1 MCIKIHK
8 ITLWQNIF
16 KNEKNIGSVK
26 DYSHTC
32 IWFLRSRQDYDE
44 QTGTL
49 QKEIHH
55 SIKQKRSPSAAKWTV
70 HCDFEYMTQLL

>member
-1 MCIKIHK
+1 MYIKIHK
-8 ITLWQNIF
+8 NTLWQNIF

-26 DYSHTC
+26 VYSHTC

-55 SIKQKRSPSAAKWTV
+55 LIKQKRSPSSANLTI
-70 HCDFEYMTQLL
+70 HICC